1 MNGGGEVGGGGCTC
15 SHSVRRVGGG
25 GHFQMFISIFFLVL
39 MFNEVQ
45 SHIDICLYGV
55 ICLYCIY
62 SINHLETCAGA
73 AKKRQCRKLSIVQW
87 MVSSVQFM
95 EGERK
100 RI

>member
-55 ICLYCIY
+55 VCLYCIY
-62 SINHLETCAGA
+62 SFNHLDTCADA
-73 AKKRQCRKLSIVQW
+73 AKKRQCRKLSIQW